1 MSSSACDSESSYN
14 SDGPELKD
22 YSDYEGEI
30 EPLSEMKTEI
40 KVRQIQVLIGAM
52 RKVLCALMILL
63 LMQNGLPSMSGR
75 CRESETKKKD

>member
-1 MSSSACDSESSYN
+1 MSSSACDYESSYN

-30 EPLSEMKTEI
+30 EPLSEDEKFEDEI

-63 LMQNGLPSMSGR
+63 LM
-75 CRESETKKKD
+75 CRMDCPV